1 LQYSRSAVTRP
12 SCGALTAH
20 FDGCTRDPASRI
32 PLSRLSQGQQTP
44 GRLMCPRAMEARG
57 DLTTGQ
63 GVGAMDTRKVSLTSR
78 PSYKSLPQAV
88 QLDMLEAGSGGSSG
102 GPEALLLA
110 LGRSLES
117 LPSDIANGIKNG
129 KVYLAKSENAMV
141 LHLCCWYLCQLLSPQ
156 TSHTRCSNTGFYR
169 AAAEVP

>member
-1 LQYSRSAVTRP
+1 MQYSRSAVTRP
-12 SCGALTAH
+12 SCCALTAH
-20 FDGCTRDPASRI
+20 FDGCTRDPVSRI
-32 PLSRLSQGQQTP
+32 PLFRLSQGQQTP
-44 GRLMCPRAMEARG
+44 GRFRCPRVMEARG
-57 DLTTGQ
+57 DLTMGQ
-63 GVGAMDTRKVSLTSR
+63 GVGVMDTRKVSLTSR

-88 QLDMLEAGSGGSSG
+88 QLDMLEAGSGESSG

-117 LPSDIANGIKNG
+117 LPSDIASGVKNG

-141 LHLCCWYLCQLLSPQ
+141 LHLCCWHLCQLLSPQ
-156 TSHTRCSNTGFYR
+156 ISHTCCSNAGFCR